1 MLSIFRKFT
10 RRKSPKSSKSPK
22 SPKSSK
28 SPKSPKSPKLSSLV
42 ENKLYP
48 FWYNKIP
55 FPEDPDDDLF
65 EDTTWYKHLALALKM
80 YGNKSSLPKGS
91 ILFHGSTLIDPIN
104 TIKPSTKSYFFFGLD
119 AFISI
124 WYISEL
130 AYKSNINYG
139 YLNIYQT
146 LQTIPYKYLPLP
158 HGNTDHPDDNEAC
171 KNIACMHPELGYH
184 IEVNESL
191 PVELSIEFTI
201 PINNIS
207 NKLKLIGVYAVD
219 VLKLYDNKD
228 KNFNE
233 FKAIEALMLKTDF
246 TK

>member
-1 MLSIFRKFT
+1 
-10 RRKSPKSSKSPK
+10 
-22 SPKSSK
+22 
-28 SPKSPKSPKLSSLV
+28 
-42 ENKLYP
+42 
-48 FWYNKIP
+48 
-55 FPEDPDDDLF
+55 
-65 EDTTWYKHLALALKM
+65 M

-104 TIKPSTKSYFFFGLD
+104 TIKPSTKLYFFFGLD

-130 AYKSNINYG
+130 AYKNKNYSY
-139 YLNIYQT
+139 YLNVYQT
-146 LQTIPYKYLPLP
+146 LQPIPYKYLPLIN
-158 HGNTDHPDDNEAC
+158 GDTDHPDDDEAC
-171 KNIACMHPELGYH
+171 KNIACMHPQLGYH

-219 VLKLYDNKD
+219 VIELYQNRN

-233 FKAIEALMLKTDF
+233 FKAIEALSSFTDF